1 MGALI
6 IGTILILF
14 SICFVMYRNSYIKC
28 KRKLYGLSEDSPEYD
43 KIYNKCQRNICYK
56 DDDDVVLIFSIVAFV
71 IGVAFLIGSYAAQ
84 VSLNNTLRKLELQ
97 RNYIE
102 TYTPKTESEI
112 IGIVNSKI
120 EINSELFELQSKT
133 KLSKCMQ
140 YMDWSKLDKTEP
152 IK

>member
-6 IGTILILF
+6 IGTILIL
-14 SICFVMYRNSYIKC
+14 SSMCFVIYRNSYIKC

-43 KIYNKCQRNICYK
+43 KLYSKCQRNICYR
-56 DDDDVVLIFSIVAFV
+56 DDDIVLLFSIVAFI
-71 IGVAFLIGSYAAQ
+71 IGVAFLIGSYATQ
-84 VSLNNTLRKLELQ
+84 ISLNNTLRKLELQ

-133 KLSKCMQ
+133 DLSKFMQ